1 MIIRTIIYLAIL
13 LFFIWDI
20 KKDPKAFK
28 KYIFPIIGITYFA
41 GTPYFLNI
49 DDRVQLTIKVITTLT
64 LMFYLWSY
72 YKDFK
77 VERFREK
84 KRQREI
90 RDKLR
95 EEENQLILEDLF
107 QAKNEALKS
116 KSSSYEITLD
126 MPKTIRQIKGQVSLF
141 KNSTEEFI
149 DDDYQED
156 YKEIKKPKQ
165 EVLDNQLDIFNLSKE
180 D

>member
-1 MIIRTIIYLAIL
+1 MADNKIVVNIAGMDYTLISDQDENQIEQIADYVDKKIREIDNDKLTRENQLVLAS
-13 LFFIWDI
+13 
-20 KKDPKAFK
+20 
-28 KYIFPIIGITYFA
+28 
-41 GTPYFLNI
+41 LNI
-49 DDRVQLTIKVITTLT
+49 ADEMYKLLIKH
-64 LMFYLWSY
+64 
-72 YKDFK
+72 KN
-77 VERFREK
+77 
-84 KRQREI
+84 
-90 RDKLR
+90 LR
-95 EEENQLILEDLF
+95 KEAEEPIENYPKIKEAYEDLEEENQLILEDLF